1 MAAMLRLE
9 KVTSGYGPTVILEDI
24 SLDLGRGEV
33 LAVLGRNG
41 AGKTTLMKTI
51 VGQTRLHAGQIELAG
66 ESIGPVPAHRR
77 SGLGIGYCPQTRDIF
92 PSLTVE
98 ENLLVAARPG
108 PWTAARVFDL
118 FPNLAERRRNG
129 GTQISGGEQQ
139 MLTVGRALMGNPGI
153 LLLDEPMEGLA
164 PLLVEQL
171 LKAFALLRRDGDLAI
186 VLVEQY
192 VHLALNF
199 APRAIVLDRGRVV
212 FDGASDAL
220 ASDQGLMTALLGASG
235 NAAAAT

>member
-51 VGQTRLHAGQIELAG
+51 VGQTRLHAGRIELAG

-164 PLLVEQL
+164 PLLVDQL
-171 LKAFALLRRDGDLAI
+171 LDAFAVLRRDGDLAI

-192 VHLALNF
+192 VYLALNF
-199 APRAIVLDRGRVV
+199 APRTVVLDRGQKV
-212 FDGASDAL
+212 FDGRSDEL
-220 ASDQGLMTALLGASG
+220 ASDRVRMTALLGASG
-235 NAAAAT
+235 NAAAT

>member
-1 MAAMLRLE
+1 MLRLE
-9 KVTSGYGPTVILEDI
+9 KVTAGYGPTVILEDI

-51 VGQTRLHAGQIELAG
+51 VGQTRLHEGRIGLRG
-66 ESIGPVPAHRR
+66 ESIGPLPAHRR

-108 PWTAARVFDL
+108 PWNVERVFEL

>member
-51 VGQTRLHAGQIELAG
+51 VGQTRLHAGRIELAG

>member
-1 MAAMLRLE
+1 MLRLE
-9 KVTSGYGPTVILEDI
+9 KVTAGYGPTVILEDI
-24 SLDLGRGEV
+24 SLALGRGEV

-51 VGQTRLHAGQIELAG
+51 VGQTRLHSGQIALRG
-66 ESIGPVPAHRR
+66 ESIGPLPAHRR

-108 PWTAARVFDL
+108 PWNVERVFDL

-171 LKAFALLRRDGDLAI
+171 LKAFTVLRRDGDLAI

-220 ASDQGLMTALLGASG
+220 ASDQHRMTALLGASG